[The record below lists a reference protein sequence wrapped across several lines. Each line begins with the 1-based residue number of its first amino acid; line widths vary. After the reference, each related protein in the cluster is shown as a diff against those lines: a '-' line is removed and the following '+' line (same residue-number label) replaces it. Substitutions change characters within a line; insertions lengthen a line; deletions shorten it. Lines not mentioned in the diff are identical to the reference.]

1 MKQNQ
6 VLGKIHSFQ
15 SLGTVDGP
23 GVRFVVF
30 LQGYPLRCA
39 YCHNPEMWNMQK
51 PNYTPEELAKK
62 IDAEIINADSVVLY
76 TVGNSR
82 ALDDNSIL
90 STTIARNKNSIH
102 HENKIANFC

>member
-1 MKQNQ
+1 MKRYLF
-6 VLGKIHSFQ
+6 LGIFCLFSLLGMAGYYYYHGEKI
-15 SLGTVDGP
+15 P
-23 GVRFVVF
+23 
-30 LQGYPLRCA
+30 
-39 YCHNPEMWNMQK
+39 
-51 PNYTPEELAKK
+51 
-62 IDAEIINADSVVLY
+62 IIINADSVVLY